1 MTEEKMVIGRL
12 KVPQRE
18 RLDLWINYLIVAL
31 GFTLPISIAVN
42 NVLLVLILVLWLAA
56 GNFRERW
63 QRIKRNGA
71 AIAVMIFF
79 AFHFVGL
86 LYSSD
91 PITGLS
97 VIIKRELLLL
107 FMPIFISVIRPE
119 FVKKALSAFLL
130 AMMISEVLSYG
141 MYFDLIHIPW
151 HDYAKEPFPTPFVS
165 HLSYSPMVAFAVILL
180 IHRIIYGDEKRWE
193 KIVYLFFMITMSLN
207 IFISGGRAGQ
217 IGFIVI
223 LLFYVAYQFRK
234 EFKKMAALLGIS
246 VAAIVLVFFINRP
259 FHDRMMLAYHNVAN
273 FKANPHTSVGLR
285 INFTLNSWELF
296 KERPLLGFGTGA
308 FEKEYERINRKLTP
322 KVRASSQPHNFY
334 MLTLVQFGLVGLA
347 LLLYIFYSLFKIA
360 RKTEDSYRGV
370 RYSFLVLYLT
380 IMLSDSYLLG
390 HYTTLFFV
398 YIAALLFNSRVEDV

>member
-1 MTEEKMVIGRL
+1 MTINRINL
-12 KVPQRE
+12 PQRE
-18 RLDLWINYLIVAL
+18 RLDLWINYLIVTL

-42 NVLLVLILVLWLAA
+42 NMLLVLILVLWLAA
-56 GNFRERW
+56 GDFKERW
-63 QRIKRNGA
+63 RRIKSNRA
-71 AIAVMIFF
+71 AIAFMIFF

-86 LYSSD
+86 IYSSD
-91 PITGLS
+91 PATGLKE
-97 VIIKRELLLL
+97 IITREQLLL
-107 FMPIFISVIRPE
+107 FMPIFISVIKPE
-119 FVKKALSAFLL
+119 FVKKALSAFLI

-180 IHRIIYGDEKRWE
+180 IHRIIYGDENRWE
-193 KIVYLFFMITMSLN
+193 KIVYIFFMVTMSLN

-217 IGFIVI
+217 VGFIVI

-234 EFKKMAALLGIS
+234 EFKKMAALLGTS

-259 FHDRMMLAYHNVAN
+259 FHDRMMLAYHNVVD
-273 FKANPHTSVGLR
+273 FKVNPHTSVGHR
-285 INFTLNSWELF
+285 INFAINSWELF

-308 FEKEYERINRKLTP
+308 FKKEYERINRKLTP
-322 KVRASSQPHNFY
+322 KVRATSQPHNFY

-347 LLLYIFYSLFKIA
+347 LLLYIFYSLYKIA

-370 RYSFLVLYLT
+370 RYALLVLYLT

-398 YIAALLFNSRVEDV
+398 YIAALLFSSKVEDV